1 MSLLQKHKMKCPI
14 CSLDRKAFVSVESR
28 TYCIECKEEY
38 DKKKAHA
45 EYVREW
51 RKKRSDES
59 RAKEAETK
67 KKYYANLSAEERYAM
82 NSAQHASR
90 KERYSAEQWIKIR
103 VYQRKWRAEQKA
115 KKLEEK
121 ALAKA
126 VIDK

>member
-1 MSLLQKHKMKCPI
+1 MKCPI
-14 CSLDRKAFVSVESR
+14 CSLDRKRFVTIESR
-28 TYCIECKEEY
+28 TYCLECKDAY

-51 RKKRSDES
+51 RKTRTEES

-67 KKYYANLSAEERYAM
+67 KTYYANMSEEDRQVM
-82 NSAQHASR
+82 NAAQHASR
-90 KERYSAEQWIKIR
+90 KARYTAEQWIKIR
-103 VYQRKWRAEQKA
+103 VYQRRWRAEQKA

-121 ALAKA
+121 ALAEV